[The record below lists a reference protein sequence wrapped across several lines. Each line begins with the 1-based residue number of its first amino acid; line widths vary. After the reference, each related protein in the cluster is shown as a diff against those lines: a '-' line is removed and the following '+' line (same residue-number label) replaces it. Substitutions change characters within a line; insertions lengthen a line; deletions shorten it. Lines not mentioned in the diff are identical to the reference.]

1 MRSGATLTNAAPLPL
16 RPTVRSPHRQPDAP
30 TTAALCS
37 SPSRAGV
44 TSGPRLPPR
53 GCGRSSRPILAS
65 CITALVRLLKKCN
78 MGGMPDTH
86 VVTNQVPPLDN
97 YNPATSA
104 VLVEALIREGGQWGL
119 EEVNEVGALSASR
132 EAQRWGE
139 LADRNRP
146 ILHTHDRYGHRVDEV
161 EYDPAYHELMRAAIA
176 HGMHAAPWADE
187 RPGSHVVR
195 AAKTAVWTV
204 EPGHVC
210 PISMTYA
217 VVPALRCNPKLAP
230 TYEPLLTSR
239 HYDPELKVATTK
251 AGITAGMSMTEKQGG
266 SDVRAGTTQAI
277 RNTDGSYRLT
287 GHKWF
292 TSAPM
297 CDIFLVLAQAP
308 SGLSCFLLSRVL
320 PDGSRNRMFL
330 QRLKDKLGNHANA
343 SSEVEYDGAVAWL
356 VGEEGR
362 GVPTIIEMVNLTR
375 LDCTLGSATSMR
387 TGLTRAIHHAQHRKA
402 FGAYLIDQ
410 PLMRNVLADLAVE
423 AEAATMVAMRMAGAT
438 DKAVRG
444 DATEALLRRI
454 GLAASKYWVCKRSTP
469 HAAEA
474 LECLGGNGYVEESGM
489 PRLYREAPLMGIW
502 EGSGNV
508 SALDT
513 LRAMATRPECIE
525 VLFAELAESA
535 GSDPRLGSQVERLR
549 DGLTDL
555 DTVQYRA
562 RKVAEDI
569 CLALQGSLLVRHGH
583 PAVAEAFLT
592 TRLDRQWGGA
602 FGTMP
607 AGLDLAPILER
618 ALVKG

>member
-1 MRSGATLTNAAPLPL
+1 MS
-16 RPTVRSPHRQPDAP
+16 
-30 TTAALCS
+30 
-37 SPSRAGV
+37 
-44 TSGPRLPPR
+44 
-53 GCGRSSRPILAS
+53 
-65 CITALVRLLKKCN
+65 
-78 MGGMPDTH
+78 DTH
-86 VVTNQVPPLDN
+86 VVTNQVPPLEN
-97 YNPATSA
+97 YNPASAA
-104 VLVEALIREGGQWGL
+104 VLTEALIREGGQWGL
-119 EEVNEVGALSASR
+119 DEVNQVGALAGTR

-139 LADRNRP
+139 LADRHRP
-146 ILHTHDRYGHRVDEV
+146 VLHTHDKYGYRVDEV

-176 HGMHAAPWADE
+176 HGLHAAPWADD
-187 RPGSHVVR
+187 RPGAHVVR
-195 AAKTAVWTV
+195 AAKMSVWNI
-204 EPGHVC
+204 EPGHTC

-217 VVPALRCNPKLAP
+217 VVPALRYNPDLA
-230 TYEPLLTSR
+230 TVYEPLLTGR
-239 HYDPELKVATTK
+239 EYDPELKLATTK
-251 AGITAGMSMTEKQGG
+251 VGITAGMSMTEKQGG
-266 SDVRAGTTQAI
+266 SDVRAGTTQATP
-277 RNTDGSYRLT
+277 NSDGSYSLT

-308 SGLSCFLLSRVL
+308 GGLSCFMLPRIL

-343 SSEVEYDGAVAWL
+343 SSEVEYDGATAWL

-423 AEAATMVAMRMAGAT
+423 AEAATIVAMRMAGAT
-438 DKAVRG
+438 DKALRG
-444 DATEALLRRI
+444 DQRETLLRRI
-454 GLAASKYWVCKRSTP
+454 GLAASKYWVCKRATP

-474 LECLGGNGYVEESGM
+474 LECLGGNGYVEDSGM
-489 PRLYREAPLMGIW
+489 PRLFREAPLMGIW

-513 LRAMATRPECIE
+513 LRAMATRPECVE
-525 VLFAELAESA
+525 VLFAELDEST
-535 GSDPRLGSQVERLR
+535 GQDPRLRRHVDQLR
-549 DGLTDL
+549 ADLSDL
-555 DTVQYRA
+555 DTIQYRA

-583 PAVAEAFLT
+583 PAVAEAFLA
-592 TRLDRQWGGA
+592 TRLGGHWGGA

-607 AGLDLAPILER
+607 TGLDLAPILER
-618 ALVKG
+618 SLVKG

>member
-1 MRSGATLTNAAPLPL
+1 
-16 RPTVRSPHRQPDAP
+16 
-30 TTAALCS
+30 
-37 SPSRAGV
+37 
-44 TSGPRLPPR
+44 
-53 GCGRSSRPILAS
+53 
-65 CITALVRLLKKCN
+65 
-78 MGGMPDTH
+78 MPDTH
-86 VVTNQVPPLDN
+86 VVTNQVPPLEN

-104 VLVEALIREGGQWGL
+104 VLIEALIREGGQWGL

-139 LADRNRP
+139 LADRHRP
-146 ILHTHDRYGHRVDEV
+146 VLHTHDQYGYRVDEV

-187 RPGSHVVR
+187 RPGAHVVR
-195 AAKTAVWTV
+195 AAKTSAWTV

-217 VVPALRCNPKLAP
+217 VVPALRYNPELAKV
-230 TYEPLLTSR
+230 YEPLLTSR
-239 HYDPELKVATTK
+239 EYDPQLRLATTK
-251 AGITAGMSMTEKQGG
+251 PGITAGMSMTEKQGG
-266 SDVRAGTTQAI
+266 SDVRAGTTQATP
-277 RNTDGSYRLT
+277 NADGTFRLT

-297 CDIFLVLAQAP
+297 CDVFLVLAQAP
-308 SGLSCFLLSRVL
+308 GGLSCFLLPRIL
-320 PDGSRNRMFL
+320 PDGTRNRMFL
-330 QRLKDKLGNHANA
+330 QRIKDKLGNHANA
-343 SSEVEYDGAVAWL
+343 SSEVEYDGAIAWP

-362 GVPTIIEMVNLTR
+362 GVSTIIEMVNLTR

-444 DATEALLRRI
+444 DHKEALLRRI
-454 GLAASKYWVCKRSTP
+454 GLAASKYWVCKRATP

-513 LRAMATRPECIE
+513 LRAMATRPESVE
-525 VLFAELAESA
+525 VLFAELDETV
-535 GSDPRLGSQVERLR
+535 GQDPRLSAHVERLR
-549 DGLTDL
+549 QDLTDL
-555 DTVQYRA
+555 DTIQYRA

>member
-1 MRSGATLTNAAPLPL
+1 MRLGPFRPAARRSAGVSSPTATGPCCT
-16 RPTVRSPHRQPDAP
+16 P
-30 TTAALCS
+30 TTGTATASTRWSTTPPTTS
-37 SPSRAGV
+37 SCAPRA
-44 TSGPRLPPR
+44 
-53 GCGRSSRPILAS
+53 
-65 CITALVRLLKKCN
+65 
-78 MGGMPDTH
+78 D
-86 VVTNQVPPLDN
+86 D
-97 YNPATSA
+97 
-104 VLVEALIREGGQWGL
+104 
-119 EEVNEVGALSASR
+119 
-132 EAQRWGE
+132 
-139 LADRNRP
+139 
-146 ILHTHDRYGHRVDEV
+146 
-161 EYDPAYHELMRAAIA
+161 
-176 HGMHAAPWADE
+176 
-187 RPGSHVVR
+187 RPGAHVVR
-195 AAKTAVWTV
+195 AAKTSVWTV
-204 EPGHVC
+204 EAGHVC

-217 VVPALRCNPKLAP
+217 VVPALRYNPELAGV
-230 TYEPLLTSR
+230 YEPLLTSR
-239 HYDPELKVATTK
+239 EYDPELKPAATK

-266 SDVRAGTTQAI
+266 SDVRAGTTEATP
-277 RNTDGSYRLT
+277 NADGTYSLT

-308 SGLSCFLLSRVL
+308 GGLSCFFLPRIL
-320 PDGSRNRMFL
+320 PDGPRNRVLL

-343 SSEVEYDGAVAWL
+343 SSEVEYDGATAWL

-387 TGLTRAIHHAQHRKA
+387 SGLTRAIHHAQHRKA
-402 FGAYLIDQ
+402 FGSYLIDQ

-423 AEAATMVAMRMAGAT
+423 AEAATIVAMRMAGAT
-438 DKAVRG
+438 DNAVRG
-444 DATEALLRRI
+444 DETEALLRRI
-454 GLAASKYWVCKRSTP
+454 GLAASKYWVCKRATP

-474 LECLGGNGYVEESGM
+474 MECLGGNGYVEESGM

-513 LRAMATRPECIE
+513 LRAMATRPECVE

-549 DGLTDL
+549 KDLTDL
-555 DTVQYRA
+555 DTIQYRA

-569 CLALQGSLLVRHGH
+569 SLALQGSLLVRHGH
-583 PAVAEAFLT
+583 PAVAEAFLA
-592 TRLDRQWGGA
+592 TRLGGHWGGA

-607 AGLDLAPILER
+607 TGLDLAPILER

>member
-1 MRSGATLTNAAPLPL
+1 
-16 RPTVRSPHRQPDAP
+16 
-30 TTAALCS
+30 
-37 SPSRAGV
+37 
-44 TSGPRLPPR
+44 
-53 GCGRSSRPILAS
+53 
-65 CITALVRLLKKCN
+65 
-78 MGGMPDTH
+78 MGGMSDTH
-86 VVTNQVPPLDN
+86 VVTNQVPPLEN
-97 YNPATSA
+97 HNPAGSA
-104 VLVEALIREGGQWGL
+104 VLIEALIREGGQWGL
-119 EEVNEVGALSASR
+119 DEVNEVGALSATHQ
-132 EAQRWGE
+132 AQRWGE

-146 ILHTHDRYGHRVDEV
+146 ILHTHDRNGHRVDEV
-161 EYDPAYHELMRAAIA
+161 EYDPAYHELLRAAVA
-176 HGMHAAPWADE
+176 HGLAAAPWADD
-187 RPGSHVVR
+187 RPGAHVVR
-195 AAKTAVWTV
+195 AAKTSVWTV
-204 EPGHVC
+204 EPGHIC

-217 VVPALRCNPKLAP
+217 VVPALRFNPELAKV
-230 TYEPLLTSR
+230 YEPLLTSR
-239 HYDPELKVATTK
+239 EYDPELRPATTK
-251 AGITAGMSMTEKQGG
+251 PGITAGMSMTEKQGG
-266 SDVRAGTTQAI
+266 SDVRAGTTQATP
-277 RNTDGSYRLT
+277 NADGSYSLT

-308 SGLSCFLLSRVL
+308 GGLSCFLLPRVL
-320 PDGSRNRMFL
+320 PDGTRNRMFL

-343 SSEVEYDGAVAWL
+343 SSEVEYDGAIAWL

-387 TGLTRAIHHAQHRKA
+387 TGLTRAVYHAQHRKA

-444 DATEALLRRI
+444 DQREALLRRI
-454 GLAASKYWVCKRSTP
+454 GLAASKYWVCKRNTP

-474 LECLGGNGYVEESGM
+474 LECLGGNGYVEDSGM

-513 LRAMATRPECIE
+513 LRAMATRPECVE
-525 VLFAELAESA
+525 VLFDELADGA
-535 GSDPRLGSQVERLR
+535 DQDPRLANHVARLR
-549 DGLTDL
+549 DQLADL
-555 DTVQYRA
+555 QAIAYRG

-583 PAVAEAFLT
+583 PAVAEAFLA
-592 TRLDRQWGGA
+592 TRLDRRWGGA

-607 AGLDLAPILER
+607 DGLDLAPILER

>member
-1 MRSGATLTNAAPLPL
+1 
-16 RPTVRSPHRQPDAP
+16 
-30 TTAALCS
+30 
-37 SPSRAGV
+37 
-44 TSGPRLPPR
+44 
-53 GCGRSSRPILAS
+53 
-65 CITALVRLLKKCN
+65 
-78 MGGMPDTH
+78 MPDTH
-86 VVTNQVPPLDN
+86 VVTNQVPPLEN
-97 YNPATSA
+97 YNPASSP
-104 VLVEALIREGGQWGL
+104 VLTEALIREGGQWGL
-119 EEVNEVGALSASR
+119 DEVNELGAIAGSP

-146 ILHTHDRYGHRVDEV
+146 ILRTHDRVGHRVDEV
-161 EYDPAYHELMRAAIA
+161 EYDPAYHELMRTAIA
-176 HGMHAAPWADE
+176 HGLHGAPWADG
-187 RPGSHVVR
+187 RPGAHVVR
-195 AAKTAVWTV
+195 AAKMAVWNV

-217 VVPALRCNPKLAP
+217 VVPALRFNPDLAAV
-230 TYEPLLTSR
+230 YEPLLTSR
-239 HYDPELKVATTK
+239 VYDPELKPVTTK
-251 AGITAGMSMTEKQGG
+251 AGVTAGMSMTEKQGG
-266 SDVRAGTTQAI
+266 SDVRAGTTEAVP
-277 RNTDGSYRLT
+277 TGSGTYRLR

-308 SGLSCFLLSRVL
+308 GGLSCFLLPRIL
-320 PDGSRNRMFL
+320 PDGTRNRMLL

-343 SSEVEYDGAVAWL
+343 SSEVEYDGATAWL

-387 TGLTRAIHHAQHRKA
+387 TGLTRAIYHAQHRKA

-444 DATEALLRRI
+444 DQREALLRRI

-474 LECLGGNGYVEESGM
+474 LECLGGNGYVEDSGM

-513 LRAMATRPECIE
+513 LRAMATRPESVE
-525 VLFAELAESA
+525 VLFDELAGTA
-535 GSDPRLGSQVERLR
+535 GQDPRQDAHVERLR
-549 DGLTDL
+549 PQLGDL
-555 DTVQYRA
+555 DTIQYRA

-583 PAVAEAFLT
+583 PAVAEAFLA
-592 TRLDRQWGGA
+592 TRLGGQWGGA

-607 AGLDLAPILER
+607 TGLDLAPIIER

>member
-1 MRSGATLTNAAPLPL
+1 
-16 RPTVRSPHRQPDAP
+16 
-30 TTAALCS
+30 
-37 SPSRAGV
+37 
-44 TSGPRLPPR
+44 
-53 GCGRSSRPILAS
+53 
-65 CITALVRLLKKCN
+65 
-78 MGGMPDTH
+78 MPDTH
-86 VVTNQVPPLDN
+86 AVINQVPPLEHH
-97 YNPATSA
+97 NPATSP

-119 EEVNEVGALSASR
+119 EELNEFGALAGSR

-146 ILHTHDRYGHRVDEV
+146 VLHTHDQYGHRVDEV
-161 EYDPAYHELMRAAIA
+161 EYDPAYHELMRAAIG
-176 HGMHAAPWADE
+176 HGIHAAPWADG
-187 RPGSHVVR
+187 RPGAHVVR
-195 AAKTAVWTV
+195 AAKMSAWNV
-204 EPGHVC
+204 EPGHTC
-210 PISMTYA
+210 PVSMTYA
-217 VVPALRCNPKLAP
+217 VVPALRHNPDLAAV
-230 TYEPLLTSR
+230 YEPLLTSR
-239 HYDPELKVATTK
+239 EYDPELKLATTK

-266 SDVRAGTTQAI
+266 SDVRAGTTEATP
-277 RNTDGSYRLT
+277 NGDGSYSLT

-308 SGLSCFLLSRVL
+308 QGLSCFMLPRVL
-320 PDGSRNRMFL
+320 PDGTRNRMFL

-343 SSEVEYDGAVAWL
+343 SSEVEYDGAIAWP

-387 TGLTRAIHHAQHRKA
+387 TGLTRAVHHAQHRKA

-423 AEAATMVAMRMAGAT
+423 AEAATIVAMRMAGAT
-438 DKAVRG
+438 DRAVRG
-444 DATEALLRRI
+444 DETEALLRRI
-454 GLAASKYWVCKRSTP
+454 GLAASKYWVCKRATP

-474 LECLGGNGYVEESGM
+474 LECLGGNGYVEDSGM

-513 LRAMATRPECIE
+513 LRAMATRPQCVE

-535 GSDPRLGSQVERLR
+535 GQDPRLGGHVERLR
-549 DGLTDL
+549 ADLAELDGIA
-555 DTVQYRA
+555 YRA
-562 RKVAEDI
+562 RKIAEDI

-583 PAVAEAFLT
+583 PAVAEAFLA
-592 TRLDRQWGGA
+592 TRLDGRWGGA

-607 AGLDLAPILER
+607 DGLDLGPILER
-618 ALVKG
+618 CLVKG